1 MNNEIKN
8 NNSKTGI
15 IVFLLVFIAVFSL
28 AKGCS
33 GNGSIF
39 DNKDDDFN
47 ILASYDYKNIEE
59 SLVKYGKKNDID
71 IKFTYMG
78 DIDIVDEL
86 NVNNKAYD
94 AVWISNS
101 MWLYMLNNQYLHSET
116 KSLGISPVVFG
127 IKKSKAEALGL
138 INKDVTNNDI
148 VELIR
153 DKKISYVMNSV
164 TQTNTGATA
173 YLGFLT
179 SLAGN
184 PEVLTEEMIREP
196 ALIHN
201 LKAVFSGVSRVSGDE
216 SYLKEMFLNDDSF
229 EAVISSESS
238 LIDINKSLR
247 EKGKEELYF
256 IYPTDGVAIN
266 DSSFAYLDG
275 GRDLKETFLKVQSYL
290 LSEEGQKILSDN
302 GIRTWYGGVSEKVDQ
317 KVFDSNWGINTSKY
331 LKVTRFPSKTM
342 ITSALNLYIEE
353 LRKPSHVVFC
363 LDYSGSM
370 SGDGARELISSMEYI
385 LDYSSA
391 SKDKLQFSKN
401 DKITVITFAD
411 QIKHVYTATGQDT
424 KEIIDDISREY
435 VSGGTALYTAV
446 RRGIEILDQESDD
459 YIKTIIAMTDG
470 QVNVGYFSD
479 LQYSYNNSKSKVP
492 IYSITFGNAVEDEL
506 QEIADLTNAKV
517 FDGKSGLLKAFKEV
531 RSYS

>member
-1 MNNEIKN
+1 MDNNIKKN
-8 NNSKTGI
+8 NNKSGI
-15 IVFLLVFIAVFSL
+15 IIFLLIFIAVFSL

-33 GNGSIF
+33 NNGSIF
-39 DNKDDDFN
+39 DSKDDDFN
-47 ILASYDYKNIEE
+47 ILASYDYKNIEND
-59 SLVKYGKKNDID
+59 LVKYGKKKDID

-86 NVNNKAYD
+86 NINSKAYD

-101 MWLYMLNNQYLHSET
+101 MWLYMLENQYLHSET

-127 IKKSKAEALGL
+127 IKKSKAEELGL
-138 INKDVTNNDI
+138 INKDVTNNEI
-148 VELIR
+148 VNLIR
-153 DKKISYVMNSV
+153 AKKISYVMNSV

-184 PEVLTEEMIREP
+184 PEILTEEIIHDP
-196 ALIHN
+196 GLIKD
-201 LKAVFSGVSRVSGDE
+201 LKDVFSGVARVSGDE
-216 SYLKEMFLNDDSF
+216 AYLKEMFLNDDSY

-266 DSSFAYLDG
+266 DSSFAFLDA
-275 GRDLKETFLKVQSYL
+275 GRDLKDTFLDVQSYL
-290 LSEEGQKILSDN
+290 LSEEGQKILSNN
-302 GIRTWYGGVSEKVDQ
+302 GIRTWYGGVSDKVDN
-317 KVFDSNWGINTSKY
+317 KVFDTSWGINTSKY
-331 LKVTRFPSKTM
+331 LKVTRFPSKSM

-353 LRKPSHVVFC
+353 LRKPTHVVFC

-370 SGDGARELISSMEYI
+370 SGDGARELISSMNYI
-385 LDYSSA
+385 LDYDTA
-391 SKDKLQFSKN
+391 SKDKLQFSRG

-411 QIKHVYTATGQDT
+411 QIKHVYTSTGQDT
-424 KEIIDDISREY
+424 EDIINSISREY
-435 VSGGTALYTAV
+435 VSGGTALYSAIN
-446 RRGIEILDQESDD
+446 RGIEILDDESDE
-459 YIKTIIAMTDG
+459 YTKTIIAMTDG
-470 QVNVGYFSD
+470 QVNVGTFSD
-479 LQYSYNNSKSKVP
+479 LSYAYRNSKNKVP
-492 IYSITFGNAVEDEL
+492 IYSITFGNAVESEL
-506 QEIADLTNAKV
+506 EEIADLTNAKV

-531 RSYS
+531 RSYN

>member
-1 MNNEIKN
+1 MNNENKN
-8 NNSKTGI
+8 NNNKTGL
-15 IVFLLVFIAVFSL
+15 IVFLLIFIAIFSL
-28 AKGCS
+28 AKGCT
-33 GNGSIF
+33 GEGGLF
-39 DNKDDDFN
+39 DSKDDDFN
-47 ILASYDYKNIEE
+47 ILASYDYKNIEK
-59 SLVKYGKKNDID
+59 SLVQYGKKNDID

-86 NVNNKAYD
+86 NINSKAYD

-138 INKDVTNNDI
+138 TNKDVTNNDI
-148 VELIR
+148 VNLIR
-153 DKKISYVMNSV
+153 ETKISYVMNSV

-184 PEVLTEEMIREP
+184 PEVLTEEMLKDP
-196 ALIHN
+196 GLIKD
-201 LKAVFSGVSRVSGDE
+201 LKDVFSGVSRVSGDE
-216 SYLKEMFLNDDSF
+216 AYLKDMFLNDDSF

-275 GRDLKETFLKVQSYL
+275 GRNLKETFLSVQSYL
-290 LSEEGQKILSDN
+290 LSEDGQKILSDN
-302 GIRTWYGGVSEKVDQ
+302 GIRIWYGGVSEKVDQ
-317 KVFDSNWGINTSKY
+317 KVFDSTWGINTNKY

-342 ITSALNLYIEE
+342 ITKALNLYIEE
-353 LRKPSHVVFC
+353 LRKPTHVVFC

-385 LDYSSA
+385 LNYESA
-391 SKDKLQFSKN
+391 SKDKLQFSRN

-411 QIKHVYTATGQDT
+411 QIKHVYSSTGQDT
-424 KEIIDDISREY
+424 SDIINSISREY
-435 VSGGTALYTAV
+435 VSGGTALYAAINK
-446 RRGIEILDQESDD
+446 GIEILDQESDD
-459 YIKTIIAMTDG
+459 YTKTIIAMTDG

-479 LQYSYNNSKSKVP
+479 LSYAYNNSKNKVP
-492 IYSITFGNAVEDEL
+492 IYSITFGNADESEL
-506 QEIADLTNAKV
+506 EEIAELTNAKV

-531 RSYS
+531 RSYN